1 MGICVQCG
9 KEKPFLGYV
18 RCPKCIEKSEEA
30 SRKCWS
36 DPEKRIR
43 YNKRGSE
50 RKKEL
55 ILERKENGLCP
66 MCGRPIKSGTY
77 IYCKQCREKKNA
89 ARRTQ
94 NSRRPGD
101 HFKER
106 IAAGVCMYC
115 GEEVVPGYKLCET
128 CLNRTRDNFRKA
140 NERSYRRCRK
150 EITAGWKNAKRK
162 NSVNG

>member
-1 MGICVQCG
+1 MGLCVQCG
-9 KEKPFLGYV
+9 KEKPFRGYV
-18 RCPKCIEKSEEA
+18 RCPECIEKSEEA

-66 MCGRPIKSGTY
+66 RCGKAIKNETY
-77 IYCKQCREKKNA
+77 IYCKQCREKKNI
-89 ARRTQ
+89 ARRDK
-94 NSRRPGD
+94 SGRRPGE

-106 IAAGVCMYC
+106 IAEGVCMYC
-115 GEEVVPGYKLCET
+115 GGKIVPGYKLCEK
-128 CLNRTRDNFRKA
+128 CLEKRRYINK
-140 NERSYRRCRK
+140 RSNQKPSGK
-150 EITAGWKNAKRK
+150 EIKAQCGAK
-162 NSVNG
+162 